1 MLKDAERRGYRVV
14 RFGERFW
21 LVHASDIAN
30 VEADIDS
37 VQRRPELTQTQ
48 KEAVIQVRIGQVQ
61 FRRGQIHSWGACA
74 VTGCPVQA
82 VLEACHIKPC

>member
-30 VEADIDS
+30 VEAEIDS
-37 VQRRPELTQTQ
+37 VQKRPELTQTQ
-48 KEAVIQVRIGQVQ
+48 KEVVYV
-61 FRRGQIHSWGACA
+61 
-74 VTGCPVQA
+74 
-82 VLEACHIKPC
+82 